1 MRRLFARC
9 PASLP
14 AHDSLK
20 EHPDVLLSLLL
31 RRLSPPT
38 ALLAFSILLAFTETG
53 SGQGSETP
61 DKPLSAQEAD
71 VASVTGEVLIPKLI
85 HWCGDCHQGEDP
97 QSGIRVDRLGRIP
110 RDREILL
117 WEEFREQIVQG
128 KMPPEDAPQLDEQE
142 KAEWLEKCEQML
154 HVAKSLPVPNRGGSR
169 RMTVAQFQNTLHD
182 LLDWQVDLT
191 ARIPPDAISKDGFT
205 NHVESMGMSPAVA
218 EAYFDVADHVV
229 SNSLIDPSQPPAIQ
243 AFQMAFGRQI
253 NPAPCPDALV
263 LGANSLLLPNSDFVV
278 TENFPEK
285 PFPYEPLRMQRTFRF
300 IEGYVGNDTIREWKE
315 FDSIYHAVFACMR
328 GTPGYP
334 LGLAYESAPDGLL
347 LRPAIPSPEIF
358 GESNTYGP
366 MANFKISL
374 RELPSQGRFR
384 VTVRAKKLE
393 DAQLL
398 SESDLLSPS
407 EADPLSV
414 VIAAADLGNGLQ
426 IADDGIYQLDVVAP
440 SMEGRK
446 EVRLLIDG
454 LPFTH
459 AIAASTAA
467 LPSDA
472 ASDQLAKVA
481 GTPMLRIRLSKG
493 EHEVAIDG
501 PGAAE
506 VEALC
511 WRKLAPS
518 SKPATD
524 FEAFEGYG
532 PFIGVHV
539 GLRRDCG
546 STLNPVGPAQ
556 RVASTDWSDLVFEGA
571 IENFPSPDVEKNNV
585 NYLAGIREIGVRS
598 EYYDGRPVPRL
609 CIANIS
615 FEGPYLTQWP
625 PPSHQQLAGNR
636 TLESIDQNEVREPL
650 GQLATRMFRR
660 PATADEVDHLLS
672 VYQKAKLGGST
683 NQEAYR
689 DAATVVL
696 ASPSSFFLHEA
707 SLSDEA
713 EPLSEWE
720 LASKL
725 SYFLWNGPPDDPL
738 LKLAESGRLTEL
750 LDQQI
755 DRLLVDPRR
764 ERFLQTFVRQWL
776 QLEKLDL
783 LAIDR
788 KTYPEW
794 TRDLKA
800 SLRQEPI
807 AWVGHLLDQNL
818 PASHLVDSPWMMAN
832 EVTAAFYKLPDRPSG
847 GPSFELLRTDREQLG
862 GLLGQAGLMAALG
875 DGRQSNPIKR
885 GAWLA
890 RKLVDRP
897 PEDPP
902 PNVPKLPEGDIS
914 KETFLEKLNRHRNQ
928 PGCAACHEKIDPWGI
943 PLQNYNA
950 SGCFVDL
957 PSSETTS
964 QLADG
969 TKITNAIELKKH
981 LAGQLADQV
990 AWSFARHLACYAI
1003 GRDLTYSEAAQ
1014 LKTQVETLAAARY
1027 PMRSLLRTV
1036 IHSDAFMTK

>member
-1 MRRLFARC
+1 M
-9 PASLP
+9 
-14 AHDSLK
+14 
-20 EHPDVLLSLLL
+20 EHPDVADSSLLG
-31 RRLSPPT
+31 RLLPS
-38 ALLAFSILLAFTETG
+38 ANLLAFSLLLLSLETG
-53 SGQGSETP
+53 WGQDSPPP
-61 DKPLSAQEAD
+61 DKPLSVQEAE
-71 VASVTGEVLIPKLI
+71 VASVTREVLVPKLI
-85 HWCGDCHQGEDP
+85 QWCGECHQGDDP
-97 QSGIRVDRLGRIP
+97 QSGIRVDRLGWIP
-110 RDREILL
+110 RDREIFL

-128 KMPPEDAPQLDEQE
+128 KMPPEDAPQIQE
-142 KAEWLEKCEQML
+142 HEKTAWLEKCEQML
-154 HVAKSLPVPNRGGSR
+154 HLAKSLPVPNRGGSR
-169 RMTVAQFQNTLHD
+169 RMTVAQFQNTLQD
-182 LLDWQVDLT
+182 LLDWHVDLT
-191 ARIPPDAISKDGFT
+191 ARIPPDAISRDGFT

-229 SNSLIDPSQPPAIQ
+229 SSSLIDPSERPAIQ

-253 NPAPCPDALV
+253 NPDPCPDALV
-263 LGANSLLLPNSDFVV
+263 LGANSLLLPNSDFLV
-278 TENFPEK
+278 TEDFPEK
-285 PFPYEPLRMQRTFRF
+285 PFPYEPFRMQRTFRF
-300 IEGYVGNDTIREWKE
+300 IEGYVGNDTIREWKG

-334 LGLAYESAPDGLL
+334 AGLAYESAADGLL

-384 VTVRAKKLE
+384 VTVRAKKFE
-393 DAQLL
+393 DALL
-398 SESDLLSPS
+398 LAESDLLPPS
-407 EADPLSV
+407 EAGSPSA
-414 VIAAADLGNGLQ
+414 VIAAEDLPKGLQ
-426 IADDGIYQLDVVAP
+426 AVEDGIYQLDVVAP
-440 SMEGRK
+440 NLQGRK

-454 LPFTH
+454 RPFTH
-459 AIAASTAA
+459 TITASAAA
-467 LPSDA
+467 LAGEPATDKP
-472 ASDQLAKVA
+472 ASVA

-493 EHEVAIDG
+493 GHELAIDG

-511 WRKLAPS
+511 WRKLAPA
-518 SKPATD
+518 SKAAKE
-524 FEAFEGYG
+524 FEAFEAYG
-532 PFIGVHV
+532 PFVGVHV

-556 RVASTDWSDLVFEGA
+556 RVESSDWQDLVFEGE
-571 IENFPSPDVEKNNV
+571 IENFPSPDVEKDNV

-609 CIANIS
+609 CIAKIS

-625 PPSHQQLAGNR
+625 PASHQQIAGTR
-636 TLESIDQNEVREPL
+636 SLESIDQIEVREQL
-650 GQLATRMFRR
+650 GRLATRMFRR
-660 PATADEVDHLLS
+660 PATADEIEHLLK
-672 VYQKAKLGGST
+672 VYQQAKLGGST
-683 NQEAYR
+683 NPEAYR

-696 ASPSSFFLHEA
+696 ASPSAFFLHEA
-707 SLSDEA
+707 STSDEA
-713 EPLSEWE
+713 EALSEWE
-720 LASKL
+720 MASKL
-725 SYFLWNGPPDDPL
+725 SYFLWNGPPDDSL
-738 LKLAESGRLTEL
+738 LKLAETGQLKERL
-750 LDQQI
+750 DHQI
-755 DRLLVDPRR
+755 DRLLADPRR
-764 ERFLQTFVRQWL
+764 DRFLQTFVRQWL

-783 LAIDR
+783 LSIDR

-807 AWVGHLLDQNL
+807 AWLGHLLDQDL
-818 PASHLVDSPWMMAN
+818 PASHLVDSPWLMAN

-847 GPSFELLRTDREQLG
+847 GPSFEPLRTDRAQLG

-890 RKLVDRP
+890 KKLVDRP

-902 PNVPKLPEGDIS
+902 PNIPKLPEGDIS
-914 KETFLEKLNRHRNQ
+914 RETFLEKLDRHRNQ

-950 SGCFVDL
+950 SGVFVDL
-957 PSSETTS
+957 PTSETTS
-964 QLADG
+964 LLSDG

-990 AWSFARHLACYAI
+990 AWSFARHLVCYAI
-1003 GRDLTYSEAAQ
+1003 GRDLTYAESVQ
-1014 LKTQVETLAAARY
+1014 LKAQVETLAAAGY
-1027 PMRSLLRTV
+1027 PMRGLLRTV